1 MNVKLAVFLLLFTT
15 LAIAQTA
22 PPPAQNSHAVLL
34 ASIEQT
40 SYATIAQLQAMRIDK
55 WKTETAQKQQALQNA
70 ESLVRNLSAA
80 LPGMV
85 TAARSAPNGFGPNF
99 KLYRNLGALYDVMLQ
114 LTESAG
120 AFGGKGEFQALGEQ
134 LQRWDEIRRQFGD
147 YLEQL
152 ATSKDVAA
160 SHGSAAGTASKSK
173 AKKIIV
179 DDTAPAP
186 KKKKTPPK
194 P

>member
-1 MNVKLAVFLLLFTT
+1 MKALCVLVALGALAVGQ
-15 LAIAQTA
+15 AA
-22 PPPAQNSHAVLL
+22 PANPPVNQATVL
-34 ASIEQT
+34 ASMEQT
-40 SYATIAQLQAMRIDK
+40 SYSTVAQLQALRIDK
-55 WKTETAQKQQALQNA
+55 WKTESDQKRQAQGNA
-70 ESLVRNLSAA
+70 DSLVRNMTAA
-80 LPGMV
+80 LPTMI
-85 TAARSAPNGFGPNF
+85 TAARTNPNSFAANF
-99 KLYRNLGALYDVMLQ
+99 KLYRNISALYDVMLP

-120 AFGGKGEFQALGEQ
+120 AFGQKGEFQALGEQ

-160 SHGSAAGTASKSK
+160 SHGSAAGTAAKSK

>member
-1 MNVKLAVFLLLFTT
+1 MKALCVLVVLGSLA
-15 LAIAQTA
+15 AGQTA
-22 PPPAQNSHAVLL
+22 PANPPVVQATVL
-34 ASIEQT
+34 ASMEQA
-40 SYATIAQLQAMRIDK
+40 SYSTVAQLQALRIDK
-55 WKTETAQKQQALQNA
+55 WKTESDQKRQAQGNA
-70 ESLVRNLSAA
+70 DSLVRNMTAA
-80 LPGMV
+80 LPTMIS
-85 TAARSAPNGFGPNF
+85 AARTNPNSFAANF
-99 KLYRNLGALYDVMLQ
+99 KLYRNISALYDVMLP

-120 AFGGKGEFQALGEQ
+120 AFGQKGEFQALGEQ